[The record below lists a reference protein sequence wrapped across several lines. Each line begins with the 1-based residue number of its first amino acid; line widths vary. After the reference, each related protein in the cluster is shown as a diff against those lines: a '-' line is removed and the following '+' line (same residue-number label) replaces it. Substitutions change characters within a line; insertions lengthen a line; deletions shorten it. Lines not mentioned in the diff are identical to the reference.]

1 MNIGIIGPP
10 QLGSIPSTI
19 NISKISL
26 TNRRQDIPK
35 LKRLEQEYCE
45 IPQAIQRD
53 FTVFKRKKE
62 EKEKEVKMKSREG
75 GMEEHTKALI
85 AYMRIFL
92 QLLMSFSWH
101 SQHEQAGD
109 QLGHCNFY

>member
-1 MNIGIIGPP
+1 MKYP
-10 QLGSIPSTI
+10 
-19 NISKISL
+19 
-26 TNRRQDIPK
+26 
-35 LKRLEQEYCE
+35 RLYRETSQFLRE
-45 IPQAIQRD
+45 
-53 FTVFKRKKE
+53 KKE